1 MKKLLSKTKTFLIET
16 EFRPYTVAI
25 VCFIWI
31 VLLHLLVEGV

>member
-25 VCFIWI
+25 ICFLWI
-31 VLLHLLVEGV
+31 VALYAFTEGM